1 MAMKRM
7 HLLSNPLF
15 YIISILATGILTG
28 CATTRQPAENATANQ
43 EKTDYP
49 VSYSDLERPIPYS
62 IDREIPW
69 AYYRSY
75 QNGTRTPSGEP
86 GSKYWQQRSD
96 HKISVELQAEDK
108 RLEGSSTITYY
119 NNAPDTLN
127 RIVLELA
134 QNVHSEGVPRNESAE
149 VTGGFDLKSV
159 VYRGDTLKQ
168 VRSFREPGYIVSGTR
183 LILNPVQPVLPETR
197 VTIETAWSFK
207 IPQRGAGGRMGYSR
221 DNLFY
226 IAYFYP
232 KMMVYDD
239 VYGWFSDNFTSN
251 AEFYHEFGNYEVNI
265 TVPAQWVVEAT
276 GTLQNAE
283 AVFPESILQ
292 RYHRAADSDSVVRI
306 IDTADFGSVTKPGD
320 NGTLTWRYTAEN
332 VRDFAFS
339 VTKESIWE
347 AARTSVGDR
356 DGDGQEDFIRVGAL
370 YRETARYWTEAVKFA
385 KHSITFLS
393 EFTDLPY
400 PWPHMTAVEGAEIIG
415 GGMEFPMMTVIG
427 SYNWSQNSNPL
438 YYVIAHEFAH
448 MWVPMIVSTNERR
461 YSWMDEGTTTF
472 NENQARKDFF
482 DDPDRDS
489 DDFQSYLNLAGS
501 VLEGEIMRWS
511 DYHYPGGFGVASY
524 PKPAAMLVSLRG
536 VLGEETFLE
545 AYRTYLDRWKYKHP
559 YPWDFF
565 NTFEDVSGRDLDWFW
580 RSWYYETW
588 ILDQAVAGVS
598 STAGGSTITIADFGE
613 VPMPAEVQIT
623 LENGTILT
631 RNIDVETW
639 LNGATETE
647 LTIQEPSPVTRVE
660 IDPEKKFPDA
670 NRSNNVWEHTATGN
684 R

>member
-1 MAMKRM
+1 MQ
-7 HLLSNPLF
+7 LLSNPLF
-15 YIISILATGILTG
+15 YLVSILATVIFTG
-28 CATTRQPAENATANQ
+28 CATTRQPVETAPAKQ
-43 EKTDYP
+43 EKMEYP

-86 GSKYWQQRSD
+86 GSQYWQQRSD
-96 HKISVELQAEDK
+96 HKIDVELRPEDK

-134 QNVHSEGVPRNESAE
+134 QNVHGEGVPRNEFVE
-149 VTGGFDLKSV
+149 VTGGYDLKSV
-159 VYRGDTLKQ
+159 VFRGDTLKQ

-183 LILNPVQPVLPETR
+183 LFLNPIQPVLPESR
-197 VTIETAWSFK
+197 ATIETAWSFK
-207 IPQRGAGGRMGYSR
+207 IPQQGAGGRMGYSR

-251 AEFYHEFGNYEVNI
+251 AEFYHEFGNYEVDI

-283 AVFPESILQ
+283 AVFPESILE
-292 RYHRAADSDSVVRI
+292 RYHRAAQSDSVVRI
-306 IDTADFGSVTKPGD
+306 IDTTDFGSVTKQGE
-320 NGTLTWRYTAEN
+320 NGTLTWHYTAEN

-356 DGDGQEDFIRVGAL
+356 DGNGQEDFIRVGAL
-370 YRETARYWTEAVKFA
+370 YRETARHWTEAVKFA

-393 EFTDLPY
+393 EFTGLPY
-400 PWPHMTAVEGAEIIG
+400 PWPHMTSVEGAEIIG

-427 SYNWSQNSNPL
+427 SYNWSQNSNSL

-489 DDFQSYLNLAGS
+489 DDFQNYLNLAGS

-598 STAGGSTITIADFGE
+598 SNAGESTITIADFGE

-623 LENGTILT
+623 LENGTNVT
-631 RNIDVETW
+631 RNIEVETW

-647 LTIQEPSPVTRVE
+647 LTIEEPSPVTRVE

-670 NRSNNVWEHTATGN
+670 NRSNNVWQLSATGN